1 MTIANADLPAYSE
14 DLLVLTEASRESVI
28 KDAKALAACVC
39 KPGGCYDE
47 RTLVVSGPAGS
58 GKTWLSLHLHH
69 SILKSAGDAEMR
81 SLLLMFDPPRV
92 PLRRP
97 DVSSE
102 WIAEETLSV
111 MSREK
116 AERTAMMIV
125 LWLADRLGLSRP
137 EETTLKAVRTVFENE
152 AEAAATRKPLAL
164 VLDSVFETSWEL
176 LEILEETCLAIL
188 GASTRVMFVI
198 TGRGKPYPWK
208 SPYLRN
214 LILSH
219 ELSEFSADLVKEQL
233 KRAGFQDG
241 FLAGIIPAVMRFGG
255 GNPLNNIVI
264 ARALQ
269 RKAIDT
275 LDEADLLQAMLD
287 WQLVSV
293 RQNPPK
299 DRAYD
304 GVLEDLQALAVLR
317 PNFSTDEEMRAV
329 LAARRGLTSIGL
341 PEVHAARDRLT
352 RYNLLRWKTETKGWE
367 VDPSI
372 RSAAEQLLKAK
383 DAPKWYELH
392 ERMCALYTGWAA
404 KYAQYP
410 QLSKRYSDGAE
421 HHANQLKSLQV
432 SNYSKLG
439 QHSTEVSS

>member
-1 MTIANADLPAYSE
+1 
-14 DLLVLTEASRESVI
+14 
-28 KDAKALAACVC
+28 
-39 KPGGCYDE
+39 
-47 RTLVVSGPAGS
+47 
-58 GKTWLSLHLHH
+58 
-69 SILKSAGDAEMR
+69 
-81 SLLLMFDPPRV
+81 
-92 PLRRP
+92 
-97 DVSSE
+97 
-102 WIAEETLSV
+102 
-111 MSREK
+111 
-116 AERTAMMIV
+116 
-125 LWLADRLGLSRP
+125 
-137 EETTLKAVRTVFENE
+137 
-152 AEAAATRKPLAL
+152 
-164 VLDSVFETSWEL
+164 
-176 LEILEETCLAIL
+176 
-188 GASTRVMFVI
+188 
-198 TGRGKPYPWK
+198 
-208 SPYLRN
+208 
-214 LILSH
+214 
-219 ELSEFSADLVKEQL
+219 
-233 KRAGFQDG
+233 
-241 FLAGIIPAVMRFGG
+241 
-255 GNPLNNIVI
+255 
-264 ARALQ
+264 
-269 RKAIDT
+269 
-275 LDEADLLQAMLD
+275 
-287 WQLVSV
+287 V